1 MKKTIFNVHDYIL
14 ELADFK
20 KPNRYETYSVS
31 KNWLKDRNDILYY
44 CDTIINFKTYLYHL
58 SHELFQE
65 KANEG
70 DSYEDI
76 ESFLNSLTN
85 EEFNKLLPHI
95 ISWFDDELDDD
106 DMDDDNSDAHIPTTG
121 FQYAY
126 RLFEGS
132 FNSSD
137 FDQHEGFDVDLV
149 SKTLNIYS
157 TYDYTAEI
165 EISVE
170 EANKICEKESFPIK
184 FVKID

>member
-1 MKKTIFNVHDYIL
+1 
-14 ELADFK
+14 
-20 KPNRYETYSVS
+20 
-31 KNWLKDRNDILYY
+31 
-44 CDTIINFKTYLYHL
+44 
-58 SHELFQE
+58 
-65 KANEG
+65 
-70 DSYEDI
+70 
-76 ESFLNSLTN
+76 
-85 EEFNKLLPHI
+85 
-95 ISWFDDELDDD
+95 
-106 DMDDDNSDAHIPTTG
+106 MDDDNSDAHIPTTG

-132 FNSSD
+132 FNSAD
-137 FDQHEGFDVDLV
+137 FNQHEGFDVDLV